1 MDKYAVRE
9 GKTHV
14 DPFFPG
20 VRECWWGVIQLIL
33 QCLKI
38 SF

>member
-1 MDKYAVRE
+1 MPSVSE
-9 GKTHV
+9 KTYV

-20 VRECWWGVIQLIL
+20 VRVCWWGVIQLIL